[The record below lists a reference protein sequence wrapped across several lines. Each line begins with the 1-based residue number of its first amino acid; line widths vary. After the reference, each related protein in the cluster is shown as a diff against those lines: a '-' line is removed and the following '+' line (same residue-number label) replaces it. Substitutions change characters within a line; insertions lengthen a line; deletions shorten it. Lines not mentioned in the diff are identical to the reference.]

1 MSYRDDPGLIEPR
14 SDEGLTL
21 KRHEPYP
28 RERLPVTDGE
38 LALRQFP
45 GAHTHLTQ
53 LTRFGDMA

>member
-21 KRHEPYP
+21 ERLEPYL

-38 LALRQFP
+38 FVPRQLR
-45 GAHTHLTQ
+45 GGHANRTYLI
-53 LTRFGDMA
+53 